1 MMVSLPLLKVMVF
14 LVYVLKWSLLGVPKK
29 VGRRPDCSQR
39 FNSKFQ
45 PSISTPF
52 IWEPK
57 PNNFSPLLF
66 WYGKCIPSFR
76 IPHNALCLFPPPPHP
91 SLSLYKLLLSN
102 APGRTPYSRE
112 HWKTISY
119 TEFKANRPRVYY
131 GGFAWGKNENLDLNI
146 KDQRDIRILWRK
158 PWSSNTHCIQQ
169 NDTYYKIK
177 GIKIMLQTLSSY
189 SSFE

>member
-1 MMVSLPLLKVMVF
+1 MVSF
-14 LVYVLKWSLLGVPKK
+14 RGPKK
-29 VGRRPDCSQR
+29 VGPHPDWSQG
-39 FNSKFQ
+39 FNSKLL
-45 PSISTPF
+45 PSICTP
-52 IWEPK
+52 PLSYGS
-57 PNNFSPLLF
+57 PNLTTSAHSFFYTRNVQVFSIFKYPTMHSV
-66 WYGKCIPSFR
+66 C
-76 IPHNALCLFPPPPHP
+76 PPHP
-91 SLSLYKLLLSN
+91 SLFLYKLLLSN

-158 PWSSNTHCIQQ
+158 PWSSNTHFIQQ

-177 GIKIMLQTLSSY
+177 GIKIILQTLSSY

>member
-1 MMVSLPLLKVMVF
+1 MHPA
-14 LVYVLKWSLLGVPKK
+14 
-29 VGRRPDCSQR
+29 
-39 FNSKFQ
+39 
-45 PSISTPF
+45 PF
-52 IWEPK
+52 IWKPK
-57 PNNFSPLLF
+57 PNNFCPFLF
-66 WYGKCIPSFR
+66 LYEKCTGILSFR
-76 IPHNALCLFPPPPHP
+76 IPNNAFCLSPHP
-91 SLSLYKLLLSN
+91 SLFLYKLLLSN

-112 HWKTISY
+112 HWKTISF

-158 PWSSNTHCIQQ
+158 PWSSNTHFIQQ

-177 GIKIMLQTLSSY
+177 GTKITLQTLSSY